1 MQNLFIEEDETF
13 DVKFKVATDE
23 NGIILCGSDEKS
35 LKAKIN
41 KNKKYEIKDY
51 KITFA
56 RPSFGDS
63 IELHDSIF
71 SASRTGISFNPLEA
85 RYKKIFSL
93 VKSWNLTEDEK
104 ITEEIIKKLHP
115 SVANTIGEQMDLET
129 GDMLG

>member
-1 MQNLFIEEDETF
+1 MQNLFIEENETF

-23 NGIILCGSDEKS
+23 NGIIVCGSDEKS
-35 LKAKIN
+35 LKAKCD

-63 IELHDSIF
+63 IELYDSIF
-71 SASRTGISFNPLEA
+71 SASGTVISFNPLEA

-93 VKSWNLTEDEK
+93 IRSWDLTEDKE
-104 ITEEIIKKLHP
+104 ITEEMIKKLHP
-115 SVANTIGEQMDLET
+115 SVANIIGEQVDLET